1 MAVSFAPEDV
11 VEVRQTFAFGIV
23 DLTEVI
29 PEAADIP
36 TGQWQDYETVV
47 LAMYGVAFARAVVAG
62 ELLQAAVVDIDLV
75 GSAVPF
81 ALY

>member
-1 MAVSFAPEDV
+1 MVVSFAPEDV
-11 VEVRQTFAFGIV
+11 VEALKTFVFGIA

-29 PEAADIP
+29 LRVADIP

-47 LAMYGVAFARAVVAG
+47 LATYGVVFARAVVAG
-62 ELLQAAVVDIDLV
+62 ELLQAAVVDIDFV